1 MRLGSGVGE
10 HRKHRRNQNLCL
22 FSYPLLSRGEFIAL
36 GLEQREAQKEMVE
49 EIKTQWRSLW
59 HDRVDDKVRAEGVA
73 SGDYSRLFVEKGTII
88 HATRKFKALSF
99 KEILEQNQVLNA
111 ERFVPPSPHVG
122 GWSKFIKTSISVSLP
137 LSHRRA
143 ASYVEPERARQQP
156 RKGGR
161 GWLHK

>member
-1 MRLGSGVGE
+1 M
-10 HRKHRRNQNLCL
+10 
-22 FSYPLLSRGEFIAL
+22 
-36 GLEQREAQKEMVE
+36 QKQAVE

-73 SGDYSRLFVEKGTII
+73 SGDYSKLFVEKGTII

-111 ERFVPPSPHVG
+111 GRFVPASPHVG
-122 GWSKFIKTSISVSLP
+122 GWSKFIKTSIYVNLP
-137 LSHRRA
+137 QSRRRA
-143 ASYVEPERARQQP
+143 ALYVEPEKVRQQP

>member
-1 MRLGSGVGE
+1 MGVD
-10 HRKHRRNQNLCL
+10 
-22 FSYPLLSRGEFIAL
+22 
-36 GLEQREAQKEMVE
+36 QREVQKQTVE

-99 KEILEQNQVLNA
+99 KEILEQNQVLEA

-122 GWSKFIKTSISVSLP
+122 GWSKFIKTSICVNLP
-137 LSHRRA
+137 QAHKRA
-143 ASYVEPERARQQP
+143 ALYVEPERVRQQP